1 MNRGDIWMINIGGKA
16 GYRPVVVL
24 TRQNVIEHL
33 NKVTV
38 AEVTSQGKGYPTEIF
53 IGERANLTKPSFVQ
67 TDNLHTVTKSR
78 LEKHIGTLDSETMLQ
93 VSKTIVLALQLEGCF
108 FEK

>member
-1 MNRGDIWMINIGGKA
+1 MNRGDIWMIDIGGKV

-38 AEVTSQGKGYPTEIF
+38 AEVTSKGIGYPTEVF
-53 IGERANLTKPSFVQ
+53 IGQKANLTKPSFVQ
-67 TDNLHTVTKSR
+67 TDNLHTIAKSR
-78 LEKHIGTLDSETMLQ
+78 LEKHLGTLDTETMRQ
-93 VSKTIVLALQLEGCF
+93 VSNTLVLALQLEGCF
-108 FEK
+108 IDK

>member
-1 MNRGDIWMINIGGKA
+1 MNRGDIWMIDIGGKA
-16 GYRPVVVL
+16 GYRPGVVL

-38 AEVTSQGKGYPTEIF
+38 AGVTSKGKGYPTEVF
-53 IGERANLTKPSFVQ
+53 IGQKANLIKPSFVQ
-67 TDNLHTVTKSR
+67 ADNLHTVAKSR
-78 LEKHIGTLDSETMLQ
+78 LDKHIGTLDSDTMLQ
-93 VSKTIVLALQLEGCF
+93 VSKTMVLALQLEGCF